1 MTKVDCYT
9 TPHMV
14 VRHSIDDIPDPKEF
28 AMHAHDFYE
37 ILYFISGHGN
47 YLVESNAYP
56 LEPGC
61 TLLMRPGEVHKLDIQ
76 TDQPYERFV
85 IHFWETS
92 VMGEPALRRQLL
104 TPFLQRP
111 LGVGNQFAAGE
122 YDHEFLH
129 RCMMRIGQQ
138 SRCESLD
145 LMLTAMLPSVLAE
158 FYYSY
163 TRRQATDGAATA
175 ARSRTGD
182 IIQYVNAHLL
192 EDLTLDKLCR
202 QFYISKSQLGR
213 LFRAATGSTP
223 WDYILVKRLIEAR
236 RLILAGVPATRA
248 AAECGFRDYS
258 AFYRAYRKR
267 YALSP
272 AAEREAAGRKKADV

>member
-1 MTKVDCYT
+1 MTKADSYT
-9 TPHMV
+9 TPRII
-14 VRHSIDDIPDPKEF
+14 VRHSMDDVPNPKEF

-37 ILYFISGHGN
+37 ILYFVSGHGN
-47 YLVESNAYP
+47 YLVESTAYP

-76 TDQPYERFV
+76 PDQPYERFV
-85 IHFWETS
+85 IHFWETG
-92 VMGEPALRRQLL
+92 VMGDPALRQQLL

-122 YDHEFLH
+122 YDHEFLY
-129 RCMMRIGQQ
+129 RCMTRIGQ
-138 SRCESLD
+138 RCHRESLD

-158 FYYSY
+158 FYDSY
-163 TRRQATDGAATA
+163 TRRQATDDDAATT

-272 AAEREAAGRKKADV
+272 AAERETSNANK